1 MLGIGMDRSLYY
13 VLLQLDWP
21 VLSIRKWF
29 RWLETVAGTIARFNS
44 LFRLGQRPV
53 IARPLRYILLTHTYR
68 QWRRWKLLSNGYI
81 LPSI

>member
-44 LFRLGQRPV
+44 LFRLVGLVSRTDL
-53 IARPLRYILLTHTYR
+53 LRQDYYVTFY
-68 QWRRWKLLSNGYI
+68 
-81 LPSI
+81 